1 MSQVV
6 FEKVVKLL
14 QDNQIDYQLL
24 EHEPVYTSEQAAKI
38 RGSSLKQ
45 GAKALVFYA
54 DKKPIMI
61 VVSGDKKIDIKKFKT
76 THYVKDLRMATPEEV
91 EELTGTKIG
100 AVHPLGVIHG
110 LPTYVDKGLGR
121 NEEIIFNAGLHT
133 KSIKMKYRDYYSLVK
148 PKLGDFSA

>member
-1 MSQVV
+1 MNQIV
-6 FEKVVKLL
+6 FEKIIKLF

-54 DKKPIMI
+54 DKNPVMI
-61 VVSGDKKIDIKKFKT
+61 VVPGDKKVDIKKFKT
-76 THYVKDLRMATPEEV
+76 ANRIKDLRMAAPEEV
-91 EELTGTKIG
+91 MELTGVKIG
-100 AVHPLGVIHG
+100 AVHPLGVIHN
-110 LPTYVDKGLGR
+110 LLTYVDKSLGR

-133 KSIKMKYRDYYSLVK
+133 KSIKMKYKDYYLLVK
-148 PKLGDFSA
+148 PILGNFSV